1 MTAEAVAETLTVTD
15 RLTSRLV
22 IHRAPW
28 LLPIRR
34 PPFADGGLA
43 VRAGRILDIGSFKQI
58 AQHYPAA
65 KIIDHPDAVLMPGL
79 INAHTHLELSHLA
92 YLSQEPSPTS
102 FTGWIGHML
111 AERAKADADKK
122 TILDAARAVLSQQQN
137 QGVVAIADISNTDL
151 IRELIPEFSGR
162 LLCLKEYLGL
172 RTSELAA
179 SLDSLKEETDHS
191 DNHLDDICCTAH
203 APYSTH
209 IDLLRALKNR
219 TTRLGQIF
227 SIHTAESTAEHDMI
241 SQSTGEMRHFLE
253 QQGFWESSFRPTGS
267 DSKGSVSYL
276 HQHGLLDSQ
285 TLCVH
290 CLHVTDQEM
299 DLLAETKAKVCLCP
313 GSNRYLGVGT
323 APLEHYLRKGILPAL
338 GTDSLTSNPELSIW
352 REMRLLAE
360 EHPTVNP
367 ANILRMATLGGAEAL
382 GQDKQL
388 GSLEP
393 GKEAAISAV
402 QLAGSVRNVSSLAEY
417 LVHQDIKSDSVYS
430 LA

>member
-1 MTAEAVAETLTVTD
+1 MTAEVVTD
-15 RLTSRLV
+15 RLTV
-22 IHRAPW
+22 HRAPW

-34 PPFADGGLA
+34 PPLADGGIA
-43 VRAGRILDIGSFKQI
+43 VRAGLIVDIGDFKQI
-58 AQHYPAA
+58 AHHYPDA

-92 YLSQEPSPTS
+92 YLSQEPSPSS

-122 TILDAARAVLSQQQN
+122 TILDAARAVLSQQQD
-137 QGVVAIADISNTDL
+137 QGVVAIADISNTGF
-151 IRELIPEFSGR
+151 IQELVPEFQVR

-179 SLDSLKEETDHS
+179 ALDSLKEEAEHPAVY
-191 DNHLDDICCTAH
+191 CTAH

-209 IDLLRALKNR
+209 LELLRALKNR
-219 TTRLGQIF
+219 ATRLGQIF

-241 SQSTGEMRHFLE
+241 SQGTGEMRDFLE
-253 QQGFWESSFRPTGS
+253 QRGFWESSFQPTGS

-276 HQHGLLDSQ
+276 HQHGLLDSK

-290 CLHVTDQEM
+290 SIHVTGREM
-299 DLLAETKAKVCLCP
+299 DLLADTGAKVCLCP

-323 APLEHYLRKGILPAL
+323 APVEKYLRKGILPAL
-338 GTDSLTSNPELSIW
+338 GTDSLTSNLELSIW

-360 EHPTVNP
+360 EHPTVDP
-367 ANILRMATLGGAEAL
+367 ADILRMATLGGAQAL
-382 GQDKQL
+382 GLDKQF
-388 GSLEP
+388 GSLEK
-393 GKEAAISAV
+393 GKEVAISAV
-402 QLAGSVRNVSSLAEY
+402 QLTGSVRNLFSLAEY
-417 LVHQDIKSDSVYS
+417 LVHQDIKSNFVYS

>member
-1 MTAEAVAETLTVTD
+1 MTAEAVTD
-15 RLTSRLV
+15 RLT

-28 LLPIRR
+28 LLPISH
-34 PPFADGGLA
+34 PPLADGGIA
-43 VRAGRILDIGSFKQI
+43 VRAGLIVDIGGFKQI
-58 AQHYPAA
+58 AHHYPDA

-92 YLSQEPSPTS
+92 HLSQEPSPSS

-122 TILDAARAVLSQQQN
+122 TIQDAARAVLSQQQN

-179 SLDSLKEETDHS
+179 SLNNLKVEADHP
-191 DNHLDDICCTAH
+191 DVYCTAH

-209 IDLLRALKNR
+209 LELLHALKNR
-219 TTRLGQIF
+219 ATRLGQIF

-241 SQSTGEMRHFLE
+241 SQGKGEMRDFLE
-253 QQGFWESSFRPTGS
+253 QRGFWASSFRPTGS
-267 DSKGSVSYL
+267 ASKGSVSYL
-276 HQHGLLDSQ
+276 HQHGLLDNR

-290 CLHVTDQEM
+290 CIHVTGQEM
-299 DLLAETKAKVCLCP
+299 DLLAESGAKVCLCP
-313 GSNRYLGVGT
+313 GSNRYLDVGT
-323 APLEHYLRKGILPAL
+323 APVGKYLRKGILPAL

-367 ANILRMATLGGAEAL
+367 ADILRMATLGGAETL
-382 GQDKQL
+382 GLERTL
-388 GSLEP
+388 GSLEA

-402 QLAGSVRNVSSLAEY
+402 KLAGSVRNVFSLAEY
-417 LVHQDIKSDSVYS
+417 LVSAEFLDSRKSPEWSMSGLVLS
-430 LA
+430 SAN

>member
-1 MTAEAVAETLTVTD
+1 MIVEAVTD
-15 RLTSRLV
+15 RLTSRLA

-34 PPFADGGLA
+34 PPLANGGIA
-43 VRAGRILDIGSFKQI
+43 VRAGLIIDIGDFKQI
-58 AQHYPAA
+58 AHHYPEA

-92 YLSQEPSPTS
+92 YLSQEPSPSS

-122 TILDAARAVLSQQQN
+122 TIVDAARTVLSQQQD
-137 QGVVAIADISNTDL
+137 QGVVAIADISNTGF
-151 IRELIPEFSGR
+151 IQELVPEFQGR

-179 SLDSLKEETDHS
+179 ALDSLKEEVDHP
-191 DNHLDDICCTAH
+191 NICCTAH

-209 IDLLRALKNR
+209 LDLLRALKNR
-219 TTRLGQIF
+219 ATRLGQIF

-241 SQSTGEMRHFLE
+241 SQGTGEMREFLE
-253 QQGFWESSFRPTGS
+253 QRGFWESSFQPTGS

-276 HQHGLLDSQ
+276 HQHGLLDSR

-299 DLLAETKAKVCLCP
+299 DLLADTKAKICLCP
-313 GSNRYLGVGT
+313 SSNRYLGVGT
-323 APLEHYLRKGILPAL
+323 APLEKYLRKGILPAL

-352 REMRLLAE
+352 REMHLLAE
-360 EHPTVNP
+360 EHPTVDT
-367 ANILRMATLGGAEAL
+367 ADILRMATLGGAEAL
-382 GQDKQL
+382 GLERTL
-388 GSLEP
+388 GSLEAGKKAEILAVELP
-393 GKEAAISAV
+393 GHIKC
-402 QLAGSVRNVSSLAEY
+402 VSDIQKY
-417 LVHQDIKSDSVYS
+417 LVVQPGNRSGSAKKSGCY
-430 LA
+430 